1 MQWRGWL
8 ILLCIEIFSQ
18 SYWKLPMSSNAIFFG
33 ERHFARKYLLPKN
46 IASSR
51 LVAPGSPWMHSALEI
66 NCVRIKEGKQVLILC
81 FVKKTLEKMFYLL
94 VSHTNAHAIR
104 SKPTPKYHER
114 FRNGSIHEFHFL
126 KEMKTLKEVD
136 TSDLQKEKSR
146 KIVFETKNNKQIV
159 MQDKGLNDSI

>member
-104 SKPTPKYHER
+104 SKLDPHQ
-114 FRNGSIHEFHFL
+114 NI
-126 KEMKTLKEVD
+126 
-136 TSDLQKEKSR
+136 TSDFETGRSTNSISWKRWKRWKKWIPQIYKKKNQEKSFLR
-146 KIVFETKNNKQIV
+146 QKTTSK
-159 MQDKGLNDSI
+159 